1 MEVGLI
7 EQLVNDLQELFKN
20 NESYPNL
27 IVKEIYEVY
36 PDIHYPMVSVEEIE
50 NEDNYR
56 YFDETERVADLGYQF
71 KINAEQTLD
80 KTAIQNVRAIA
91 QIIDNY
97 LKGPKYRCL
106 RRLGSLNMKPLP
118 SDENVMLGYL
128 RYDCSLE
135 IGTNTI
141 YRRY

>member
-27 IVKEIYEVY
+27 IVKEIYEVF
-36 PDIHYPMVSVEEIE
+36 E

-71 KINAEQTLD
+71 TINAEQTLD

>member
-20 NESYPNL
+20 NESYSNL

-71 KINAEQTLD
+71 TINAEQTLD
-80 KTAIQNVRAIA
+80 KT
-91 QIIDNY
+91 
-97 LKGPKYRCL
+97 LKR
-106 RRLGSLNMKPLP
+106 
-118 SDENVMLGYL
+118 
-128 RYDCSLE
+128 
-135 IGTNTI
+135 T
-141 YRRY
+141 

>member
-7 EQLVNDLQELFKN
+7 EQLVNDLQELFNN
-20 NESYPNL
+20 NEYYSNT
-27 IVKEIYEVY
+27 IIKEIYEVY
-36 PDIHYPMVSVEEIE
+36 PNISYPMISVEEIE

-56 YFDETERVADLGYQF
+56 YFDETERVTDLGYQF
-71 KINAEQTLD
+71 TINAEQTID
-80 KTAIQNVRAIA
+80 KTAVQNVRAIA

-106 RRLGSLNMKPLP
+106 RRLGSLNMAPLP
-118 SDENVMLGYL
+118 SDDNVMLGYL

-135 IGTNTI
+135 RDTNTI

>member
-7 EQLVNDLQELFKN
+7 TQLVNDLQEHFIN
-20 NESYPNL
+20 NENYSTL

-36 PDIHYPMVSVEEIE
+36 PKISYPMVSVEEIE
-50 NEDNYR
+50 NEDNYQ
-56 YFDETERVADLGYQF
+56 YFDETERVTNLGYQF
-71 KINAEQTLD
+71 TINAEQTID
-80 KTAIQNVRAIA
+80 KTAVQNVRAIA

-118 SDENVMLGYL
+118 DDDNVMLGYL

-135 IGTNTI
+135 RDTNTI

>member
-56 YFDETERVADLGYQF
+56 YFDETERVSNLGYQF
-71 KINAEQTLD
+71 NIYTEQSND
-80 KTAIQNVRAIA
+80 KTAIQNVREIA
-91 QIIDNY
+91 KILDTY

-106 RRLGSLNMKPLP
+106 RRIGSLVIAPMP
-118 SDENVMLGYL
+118 SDDNVMIGYL
-128 RYDCSLE
+128 RYDCCLE
-135 IGTNTI
+135 LNTNTI